1 MITQAEFS
9 LEYRT
14 DSFLIN
20 VYQVIFH
27 AMALTFVRDNHGI
40 SVSFKALPF
49 LSAWS
54 FEINLFIDHIYQESK
69 QMYCKQ

>member
-1 MITQAEFS
+1 MITQEEFS
-9 LEYRT
+9 LECRT

-27 AMALTFVRDNHGI
+27 ARALTFVRDNHGI

-54 FEINLFIDHIYQESK
+54 FEI
-69 QMYCKQ
+69 